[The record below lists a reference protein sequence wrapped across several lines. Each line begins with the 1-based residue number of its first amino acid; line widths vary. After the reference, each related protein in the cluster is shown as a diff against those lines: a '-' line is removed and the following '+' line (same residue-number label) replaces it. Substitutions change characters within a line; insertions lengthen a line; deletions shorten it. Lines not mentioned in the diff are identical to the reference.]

1 MAVMSA
7 SMLLK
12 VMVLKMV
19 VMKVEVVGL
28 MVVHLQLV
36 IHWVE
41 FEPVCLSIARIEFP
55 VQVRVKA
62 GMLASM
68 LLKLM
73 EMVETKV
80 DMVGLM
86 VVHLQMVIH
95 WVELEPVC
103 LSVARIEF
111 PVQVRVK
118 AVISAS
124 MLRKVVVTKVD
135 VAGLMVVQLQ
145 LVIHWVEFDL
155 VWLSL
160 ARIPYTLHMYDMLQ
174 IVPLLIVP
182 HRNVPN

>member
-7 SMLLK
+7 SMLLM

-19 VMKVEVVGL
+19 VTKVEVVGL

-36 IHWVE
+36 IYWVE

-73 EMVETKV
+73 VMVETKV

-86 VVHLQMVIH
+86 VVHVQLVIH

-160 ARIPYTLHMYDMLQ
+160 ARIPYTLHMYDILQ
-174 IVPLLIVP
+174 IVP
-182 HRNVPN
+182 HWNVPN

>member
-7 SMLLK
+7 SML

-19 VMKVEVVGL
+19 VTKVEVVGL

-36 IHWVE
+36 IYWVE

-73 EMVETKV
+73 VMEMVETKV

-86 VVHLQMVIH
+86 VVHLQLVIH

>member
-7 SMLLK
+7 SMLLM

-19 VMKVEVVGL
+19 VTKVEVVGL

-36 IHWVE
+36 IYWVE

-73 EMVETKV
+73 VMVETKV

-86 VVHLQMVIH
+86 VVHVQLVIH

-124 MLRKVVVTKVD
+124 MLRKVMTKVD

-160 ARIPYTLHMYDMLQ
+160 ARIPYTLHMYDILQ
-174 IVPLLIVP
+174 IVP
-182 HRNVPN
+182 HWNVPN